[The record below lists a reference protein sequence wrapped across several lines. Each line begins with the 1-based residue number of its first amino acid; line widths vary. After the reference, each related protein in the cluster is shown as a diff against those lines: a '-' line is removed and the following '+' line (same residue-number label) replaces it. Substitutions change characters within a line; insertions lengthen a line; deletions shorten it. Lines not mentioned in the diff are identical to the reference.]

1 MSRFAAS
8 RFLSTRTR
16 DESGFT
22 LASVAAATAVAG
34 ASATVIMPT
43 LAAAS
48 AGDMEN
54 ALEAMTGTQ
63 RATEEDSE
71 NLFYVEA
78 LDAADLPYMTEDVI
92 AIPQSS
98 ASRSAVD
105 QNTRTDAEALVTAM
119 NAAVK
124 DDPSKSYAV
133 STEAYNPEATSYAL
147 TTADW
152 GQEIIAELTKHHGT
166 IVFTTPAQG
175 DFTVTAYNHEGREYS
190 EYGNHLA
197 YSSVD
202 GTWGLSQATAFER

>member
-8 RFLSTRTR
+8 RFFSTRTR

-43 LAAAS
+43 LATANTS
-48 AGDMEN
+48 DIEN
-54 ALEAMTGTQ
+54 ALHTMTGNEYT
-63 RATEEDSE
+63 TEEADNE
-71 NLFYVEA
+71 NLFYAETFNA
-78 LDAADLPYMTEDVI
+78 TDLPYMTEDVT
-92 AIPQSS
+92 AIPQS
-98 ASRSAVD
+98 AAYRSAVD

-124 DDPSKSYAV
+124 DDPSQSYVV
-133 STEAYNPEATSYAL
+133 STEAYDPEATSYAL

-152 GQEIIAELTKHHGT
+152 GQEVVSQVAKHHGT
-166 IVFTTPAQG
+166 LVFATPAQG
-175 DFTVTAYNHEGREYS
+175 EFTVTAYNHDGGEYN
-190 EYGNHLA
+190 EYGNHLT

-202 GTWGLSQATAFER
+202 GSWSISQAS